1 MNGLKQL
8 RKLGAIL
15 WADDSGFIITMEI
28 ILIAT
33 ITVLGLI
40 VGLTAVRD
48 ALVAELSD
56 VAAAIENSNLF
67 SDAAPATTPATAA
80 NSCIDF
86 SVPPTDEI

>member
-1 MNGLKQL
+1 MNGLKNL
-8 RKLGAIL
+8 CAVL
-15 WADDSGFIITMEI
+15 WSDDSGFIITMEI

-56 VAAAIENSNLF
+56 VAAAIEGSNFF
-67 SDAAPATTPATAA
+67 SNETPSDPAPAAD
-80 NSCIDF
+80 SCIDY
-86 SVPPTDEI
+86 SVPPSDEVE

>member
-1 MNGLKQL
+1 MSSPKMVF
-8 RKLGAIL
+8 ATL
-15 WADDSGFIITMEI
+15 WKDDSGFIITMEI

-56 VAAAIENSNLF
+56 VAEAIEESNLF
-67 SDAAPATTPATAA
+67 SDSAAADPPPAAA
-80 NSCIDF
+80 DTCIDY
-86 SVPPTDEI
+86 SVPPTDET